1 MELYYPKAIQN
12 RFGKMKTIGNYRKG
26 HPEGAIVHFTAGALN
41 GDNATRYGVNQGS
54 YCYYVIG
61 PDGTVYQNFPLN
73 RWGYHAG
80 KSSWPSLGSGVS
92 TKLVGIEVVNAG
104 RVTKQSDGTFKP
116 WFNLKL
122 NEDDVRYASARQNVK
137 KGWYHKYT
145 DAQETALVELLQWL
159 KTNAPDIFSFENVL
173 GHDEVAPS
181 RKDDPGGALS
191 ITMPE
196 FRRYLKKT
204 AGEVVE
210 TDQPEEELPRLRYAP
225 RDYLPDVE
233 KFQKAASQYPGIDL
247 KPDGY
252 GGKNTSDALYILAGY
267 YLRGDARAKNE
278 PNTTPPVP
286 EKPERPVTGSL
297 RLKICRQIVDWEAR
311 RDSNGNIQ
319 IYTLPSNDGGGKYE
333 VAGINDRYHKETV
346 DKLVSLINAGQYK
359 KAEEAAALHIANYT
373 DKVTDWVK
381 NPGVEAFLRDS
392 AFNRGPTGSARILQ
406 IALGVTADGKV
417 GPKTKSAIKI
427 LEKDPVDLLQ
437 RLRDA
442 RESYERRYMG
452 YRANFWKGLV
462 NRWNKAHAFSL
473 SLVRGAKD
481 ETELANLKLTE
492 EADLVAKDEETVQ
505 EDPQEPP
512 LFPPLSYAPATYSAV
527 AEKSQIFGIQLGYE
541 LEDDGMAG
549 ESTSD
554 AFKDL
559 TGYFL
564 AHDPRINGGTIEQAE
579 PDEEAAAAPADP
591 ADAPPMPPKEE
602 IKIPEE
608 ATAHPDE
615 IAAAPETSATTSSAV
630 A

>member
-1 MELYYPKAIQN
+1 MELYYPKAQQN
-12 RFGKMKTIGNYRKG
+12 RFGKMKTIGNYRNG

-41 GDNATRYGVNQGS
+41 GDNAVKYGVNQNS

-80 KSSWPSLGSGVS
+80 KSSYPGLGSGVS
-92 TKLVGIEVVNAG
+92 TKLVGIEVVCAG
-104 RVTKQSDGTFKP
+104 RVTKQSDGTYKP

-122 NEDDVRYASARQNVK
+122 SEDQVRKVSSRQNVK
-137 KGWYHKYT
+137 GGTYHKYT

-159 KTNAPDIFSFENVL
+159 KSNAPDIFSFENVL

-181 RKDDPGGALS
+181 RKDDPGGSLS
-191 ITMPE
+191 ISMPE
-196 FRRYLKKT
+196 FRRYLKKS

-210 TDQPEEELPRLRYAP
+210 SDQPEEALPRLRYAP
-225 RDYLPDVE
+225 RDYLPDIE

-252 GGKNTSDALYILAGY
+252 GGKNTSDALYIITGY

-278 PNTTPPVP
+278 PNTTPPAE
-286 EKPERPVTGSL
+286 EKPARPASGPVRL
-297 RLKICRQIVDWEAR
+297 RIGRQIVDWEAR
-311 RDSNGNIQ
+311 RDSNGNIK

-346 DKLVSLINAGQYK
+346 DKLVSLINAGQYR
-359 KAEEAAALHIANYT
+359 KAEEAAALHIATYT

-417 GPKTKSAIKI
+417 GPKTKAAIAI
-427 LEKDPVDLLQ
+427 LEKDPVALLQ
-437 RLRDA
+437 KLRDA

-462 NRWNKAHAFSL
+462 NRWNKAHAFGL
-473 SLVRGAKD
+473 SLIRGAKD
-481 ETELANLKLTE
+481 ETKLAELKLTE
-492 EADLVAKDEETVQ
+492 EADLITKDEETIIA
-505 EDPQEPP
+505 DPQEPP
-512 LFPPLSYAPATYSAV
+512 LFPPLCYAPATFTAV
-527 AEKSQIFGIQLGYE
+527 AQKSQMFGISLGYE
-541 LEDDGMAG
+541 LEDDGMSG

-554 AFKDL
+554 FFKDL
-559 TGYFL
+559 TGYYL
-564 AHDPRINGGTIEQAE
+564 AYDPRINGGTIEQAE
-579 PDEEAAAAPADP
+579 PDAEAALPSTESEDAPA
-591 ADAPPMPPKEE
+591 MPPKEE
-602 IKIPEE
+602 IKVPEA
-608 ATAHPDE
+608 ATVHPDE
-615 IAAAPETSATTSSAV
+615 VAAAPEASASTSSAV